1 MIAIHL
7 LYNCIS
13 VVLGGRGVGFIKYI
27 IAVSEKLHNGDEIGE
42 KAWSQSNLHSYDHQ
56 FLFDSDGSFVPHTW
70 NIKS

>member
-27 IAVSEKLHNGDEIGE
+27 IAVSEKLQNGNEIGE
-42 KAWSQSNLHSYDHQ
+42 KA
-56 FLFDSDGSFVPHTW
+56 
-70 NIKS
+70 